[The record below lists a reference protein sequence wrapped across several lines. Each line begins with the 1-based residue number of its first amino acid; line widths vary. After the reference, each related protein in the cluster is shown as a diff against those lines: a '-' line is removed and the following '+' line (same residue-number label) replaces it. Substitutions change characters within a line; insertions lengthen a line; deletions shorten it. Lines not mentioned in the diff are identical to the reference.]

1 MVNLFGVVV
10 ANFAKFGCWG
20 GGAGGGGGEG
30 PAGRGSARGAQVK
43 SSGNEGASPDEVQR
57 AIRLLERRCQT
68 PDLHQRL
75 HATAQKWR
83 DNGGALTAELTEAL
97 AESIDTAPETV
108 EHTVNDAK
116 IVPCMRVFRYLSRG
130 DQVGD

>member
-10 ANFAKFGCWG
+10 ANFANFGCG
-20 GGAGGGGGEG
+20 AGGAG
-30 PAGRGSARGAQVK
+30 
-43 SSGNEGASPDEVQR
+43 EGASPDEVQR

-97 AESIDTAPETV
+97 AESTDTAPEMV

-116 IVPCMRVFRYLSRG
+116 FAPCMRVFRYLSRG